1 MAAPKP
7 LHCENCASRP
17 GGVFCDMHDASVA
30 ELDKL
35 KTSNTYKRKQIVF
48 YEGNMPFGLHC
59 IYSGKVKVYKTGTE
73 GREQIVRIAGPGD
86 ILGYRALFAGEP
98 YSATAEA
105 LEDAMIC
112 FIDKNAFFPILA
124 KNPATALN
132 IIKKLSVELREAED
146 KVKDFAQKSAR
157 ERMAELLLMLQTTYG
172 KKMSKGQVIELLL
185 SREEMAD
192 MIGTTQETAIR
203 LLSEFKSDKII
214 SMDGRQI
221 TVLDSQALQ
230 EIANLPV

>member
-1 MAAPKP
+1 
-7 LHCENCASRP
+7 
-17 GGVFCDMHDASVA
+17 MHDASVA
-30 ELDKL
+30 EFDKL

-48 YEGNMPFGLHC
+48 YEGNMPYGLHC
-59 IYSGKVKVYKTGTE
+59 IYSGKVKVYKTGSE

-86 ILGYRALFAGEP
+86 ILGYRALFANEP

-124 KNPATALN
+124 KNPGTALN

-172 KKMSKGQVIELLL
+172 KKTSKGPVIDLLL

-203 LLSEFKSDKII
+203 LLSEFKSDKMID
-214 SMDGRQI
+214 MDGRKI
-221 TVLDSQALQ
+221 TILDAPALS
-230 EIANLPV
+230 EVANLPV